1 MKLCFKP
8 IGIVHLEYSDEEVKN
23 ALKGVEGI
31 IEIYPEYEEGLE
43 GIEDFSHIIAIFYLH
58 KVTEEQRRVLKVK
71 HRRLRRFGIDIS
83 KFPEVGVFC
92 TDSPHRPNPI
102 ALTIVELVRREGR
115 FLHVRGLDVFDGT
128 PVIDLKAYTPDRIVK
143 DIRLPEWFLRISKI
157 VKEKLGE
164 EIPL

>member
-23 ALKGVEGI
+23 APKGVEGV
-31 IEIYPEYEEGLE
+31 IEVYPEYEEGLE
-43 GIEDFSHIIAIFYLH
+43 GIDDFSHIIAIFYLH
-58 KVTEEQRRVLKVK
+58 KVTEEQKRVLKVK
-71 HRRLRRFGIDIS
+71 HKRLRRFGIDIS
-83 KFPEVGVFC
+83 NFPEVGVFC

-102 ALTIVELVRREGR
+102 ALTILELMRRKNR
-115 FLHVRGLDVFDGT
+115 FLYVRGLDVFDGT
-128 PVIDLKAYTPDRIVK
+128 PVIDIKAYTPDRAIRN
-143 DIRLPEWFLRISKI
+143 IRLPRWFIRISNI

>member
-102 ALTIVELVRREGR
+102 V
-115 FLHVRGLDVFDGT
+115 FSDVL
-128 PVIDLKAYTPDRIVK
+128 I
-143 DIRLPEWFLRISKI
+143 
-157 VKEKLGE
+157 
-164 EIPL
+164 